1 MKTREANVKKLLTL
15 SAAAI
20 SCAAFFGAAGP
31 AAAKNEYCRRGVT
44 DYMLSCGFETLAQ
57 CQAMSSGRGGDCV
70 PDPSIAG
77 AANAYAYA
85 PIARKHRQK

>member
-1 MKTREANVKKLLTL
+1 MQKGRAKLKRPLTL
-15 SAAAI
+15 GAAAI

-31 AAAKNEYCRRGVT
+31 AAAKNEYCRRGVS
-44 DYMLSCGFETLAQ
+44 DYRLSCGFDTLAQ
-57 CQAMSSGRGGDCV
+57 WQAMSSGRGGDCV
-70 PDPSIAG
+70 RDPFIAG